1 MLRTAGLSYSQKLPL
16 TFILLVTF
24 AVHAPLLLMRLP
36 SNSFDAN
43 FHMAM
48 ASHYAHH
55 WFDPWNENS
64 LAGFSQTTYPPL
76 TQQWI
81 GLLSHVAGLTWA
93 YILFQFLMVMLLPLA
108 VFRYARLWVS
118 ERAAS
123 YAALGSVFLGSLCLL
138 VYQDGQIGTTSSTTL
153 FLLAL
158 PFFYS
163 WAVEGRFRDLA
174 KALVIGLTAA
184 AAHHATTLF
193 GSVLFA
199 VPVVWLAHQDHR
211 KVRPSEPLSAFA
223 RRVVV
228 FFVLAIPGLL
238 LVLLPYFLALI
249 KNPINQLP
257 IPHQSRANFLLDPI
271 WGLHYWL
278 VPMGAVVLALPYIFR
293 RGTTN
298 RRLLPLFCGFYLTL
312 LFGLGGTTPI
322 PRLLLGRAFEILTF
336 ERFTFWALLMALP
349 IVGLLVS
356 TLLDRY
362 KKKAAFA
369 LGIAAIATAS
379 LAVSWNLYFPL
390 IAPALDINPVVSFLN
405 RGDHSKYRYLTLG
418 FGNAVSRLA
427 SLTNASSVDGEYN
440 SARTLP
446 EMTRYGSAQ
455 LTSSKY
461 YGVAGIESLS
471 AMLRHAPRYGLKYI
485 FVHDRY
491 YEPLLQFSGWRLID
505 SFNQGQITVWTTIG
519 IPPAH
524 EVPSPMR
531 PPAWQGIM
539 WGTLPFGMSV
549 LAIILVLLV
558 AEPRNRKW
566 QTDDIVEVP
575 PRRSIPE
582 PSESDVQVPTGT
594 ACSEVP
600 AVQAICLISAFPP
613 GRGDLN
619 EYGYHLARTL
629 KANRQVD
636 LTVLAEVMEEA
647 RPELDG
653 FQVQRCWKFNSV
665 LNFFHVV
672 RAVTRIDPDV
682 VWFNIGLSTMGNR
695 PFAAFAN
702 TLIPAFTTL
711 LGYNT
716 HITLHAFFENVELSH
731 ANVRFPALY
740 RLGGRLATRI
750 LLWANGVHVLLPSY
764 RRTLLEKYRVKP
776 EKIHVHSHGVFSAP
790 TSVLPSNPAGHKI
803 LAFGSWGTYKRLE
816 DLLEALPAIQREV
829 PDVELIVAGGDHP
842 KARGYLASLKEK
854 ARGNGAINFVG
865 YVPEAELGSLFRSA
879 TLAVLPYSSG
889 AGSSGVAHLACEY
902 GLPIVA
908 SDLADFVEMASWEH
922 LAVQFYARGDRDKLA
937 QAVVRLLQSPEFRAE
952 MAAQNL
958 AAAERITFD
967 HLVNEY
973 LETFQTPRTRMSGL
987 QVGENPPGGL
997 SQNPVQEIQ

>member
-1 MLRTAGLSYSQKLPL
+1 MQ
-16 TFILLVTF
+16 
-24 AVHAPLLLMRLP
+24 LP

-43 FHMAM
+43 FHMSM
-48 ASHYAHH
+48 ASHYAQH

-81 GLLSHVAGLTWA
+81 GLLSHIVGLTWA
-93 YILFQFLMVMLLPLA
+93 YMLFQFLIVMLLPLA
-108 VFRYARLWVS
+108 VFRYARLWVN

-123 YAALGSVFLGSLCLL
+123 YAALGSIFLGSLCLL
-138 VYQDGQIGTTSSTTL
+138 VYQAGQIGTTSSTAL
-153 FLLAL
+153 FLLAI

-163 WAVEGRFRDLA
+163 WALEGKFRDLA

-199 VPVVWLAHQDHR
+199 VPVAWLAYQDHK
-211 KVRPSEPLSAFA
+211 KVRANEPIGAFA
-223 RRVVV
+223 RRIVV
-228 FFVLAIPGLL
+228 FFVLAVPGLV
-238 LVLLPYFLALI
+238 LVLLPYFLALL

-257 IPHQSRANFLLDPI
+257 IPHQSRANFLLEHT
-271 WGLHYWL
+271 WAVHYWL
-278 VPMGAVVLALPYIFR
+278 VPMGAAVLALPYIFW

-312 LFGLGGTTPI
+312 LFGLGGTTPV
-322 PRLLLGRAFEILTF
+322 PRLLLRRAYEILTF

-349 IVGLLVS
+349 IIGLLVS

-362 KKKAAFA
+362 KTKAAFA
-369 LGIAAIATAS
+369 LGTAAVATAS

-405 RGDHSKYRYLTLG
+405 HGDHSKYRYLTLG
-418 FGNAVSRLA
+418 FGNAVSKLA
-427 SLTNASSVDGEYN
+427 SRTSVSSVDGEYN
-440 SARTLP
+440 SGRTLP
-446 EMTRYGSAQ
+446 EMTKYGAAQ

-505 SFNQGQITVWTTIG
+505 SFNQGEITVWTTIG

-539 WGTLPFGMSV
+539 WGTLPLGMNV
-549 LAIILVLLV
+549 LAIILVMLV

-575 PRRSIPE
+575 PRRLIPQ
-582 PSESDVQVPTGT
+582 PSDSDVQVPSGA

-600 AVQAICLISAFPP
+600 AVQSICLISAFPP

-629 KANRQVD
+629 KANPQIE
-636 LTVLAEVMEEA
+636 LTVLADVIEGSK
-647 RPELDG
+647 PELDG
-653 FQVQRCWKFNSV
+653 FIVQRCWKFNSIRNV
-665 LNFFHVV
+665 FHVV

-695 PFAAFAN
+695 PFAAFTN
-702 TLIPAFTTL
+702 TLIPALTTL

-731 ANVRFPALY
+731 AKVRFPALY
-740 RLGGRLATRI
+740 RLGGRLATWI
-750 LLWANGVHVLLPSY
+750 LLRANGVHVLLPSY
-764 RRTLLEKYRVKP
+764 RRTLVEKYRVKP
-776 EKIHVHSHGVFSAP
+776 EKVHVHSHGVFSTPIP
-790 TSVLPSNPAGHKI
+790 TLASGPTGQKI

-829 PDVELIVAGGDHP
+829 PAVEVIVAGGDHP
-842 KARGYLASLKEK
+842 KARGYVAGLKEQYRRN
-854 ARGNGAINFVG
+854 AAINFVG
-865 YVPEAELGSLFRSA
+865 YVPEAKLAGLFRSA
-879 TLAVLPYSSG
+879 ALAVLPYNSG

-908 SDLADFVEMASWEH
+908 AELADFVEMATWEH
-922 LAVQFYARGDRDKLA
+922 LAVQFYPRGDRGKLA
-937 QAVVRLLQSPEFRAE
+937 QAVVRLLQSPESRAE
-952 MAAQNL
+952 MSAQNV
-958 AAAERITFD
+958 AAAECITFD
-967 HLVNEY
+967 HVVSEY
-973 LETFQTPRTRMSGL
+973 LEVFQTKKNRTSGL
-987 QVGENPPGGL
+987 QTLGKTPQGGL
-997 SQNPVQEIQ
+997 SQSPIQEIQ